1 MRGKGWAVVELP
13 IEKKVL
19 EMVVECLASHHTSA
33 VLAEDLVEAMTLDAE
48 IALVDMVAEIA
59 LVDMVA
65 EIALVDM
72 AELVVE
78 LLEDMTDLGSCHL
91 DQHHRT
97 LTALYHSGPVL
108 M

>member
-59 LVDMVA
+59 LVDM
-65 EIALVDM
+65 
-72 AELVVE
+72 AELVAE